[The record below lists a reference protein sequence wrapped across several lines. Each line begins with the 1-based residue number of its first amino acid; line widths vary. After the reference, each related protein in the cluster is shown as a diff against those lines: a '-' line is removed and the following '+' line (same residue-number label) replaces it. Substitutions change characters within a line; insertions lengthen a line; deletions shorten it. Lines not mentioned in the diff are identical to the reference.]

1 MEIKEMTIEQ
11 LEERKTAIVAE
22 LDNPEADLNALES
35 EARAIKDEIELRK
48 AEAAKK
54 AEIRDAVAMGSG
66 EVIEKMKVEEKKMT
80 NNEIRNSAEYIDAY
94 ARYIKSGDDKECRAL
109 LTETVGGTLP
119 VPVLVD
125 QIVRTAWDNDQILS
139 RVRKTF
145 FRGNLKVAFE
155 RSATA
160 AVIHS
165 EGTSA
170 PSEESLVLGIVTMI
184 PRNIKKWIR
193 ISDEAVA
200 MGGEQFIRYIYEEL
214 TYQIIKKL
222 AQEVVGAIKG
232 ADTTHGATAVGIPKV
247 NVAPAQ
253 GTVAKGLGY
262 LSDEASNPVVI
273 MNRLTWSEFKDAQYA
288 GNFNTDPFEGL
299 PVLFSDGLPAYATA
313 DANAVYAVVG
323 DLKGVSVNYP
333 EGEGVIIKYDE
344 LSEAEADLVKVIG
357 RQYVAY
363 AVTAPGRFCNITKPA
378 AVTT

>member
-333 EGEGVIIKYDE
+333 EGEGVIVKYDE